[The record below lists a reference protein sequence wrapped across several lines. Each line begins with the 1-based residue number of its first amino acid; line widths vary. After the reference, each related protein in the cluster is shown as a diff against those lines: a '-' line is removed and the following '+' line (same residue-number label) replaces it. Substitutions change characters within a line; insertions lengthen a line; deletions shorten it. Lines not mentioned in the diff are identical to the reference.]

1 MCLFFWTMQQH
12 TRKTSKM
19 YKFFYRKSINFALFF
34 FKMECIHEKFLLLEA
49 TDGMCTLI
57 LQLCWTCTKH
67 GSIDCFGCCCCF
79 QTVSRIIL
87 EILFRGKMLKM
98 SVEVAASYAH
108 THTETWTRS
117 QSLASLN
124 HCRHHHHPKIML
136 INIYYMRNWAKEKK
150 RRPKECDQPKYDHNS
165 NIIGPNVFTA

>member
-1 MCLFFWTMQQH
+1 MY
-12 TRKTSKM
+12 TRKISPTWSHRWHVYTHITAVLDM
-19 YKFFYRKSINFALFF
+19 HQARINWLLR
-34 FKMECIHEKFLLLEA
+34 LLL
-49 TDGMCTLI
+49 L
-57 LQLCWTCTKH
+57 LSNRKPNH
-67 GSIDCFGCCCCF
+67 FGNSF
-79 QTVSRIIL
+79 SWKNAENVDWSGRIV
-87 EILFRGKMLKM
+87 R
-98 SVEVAASYAH
+98 
-108 THTETWTRS
+108 THTWTRS